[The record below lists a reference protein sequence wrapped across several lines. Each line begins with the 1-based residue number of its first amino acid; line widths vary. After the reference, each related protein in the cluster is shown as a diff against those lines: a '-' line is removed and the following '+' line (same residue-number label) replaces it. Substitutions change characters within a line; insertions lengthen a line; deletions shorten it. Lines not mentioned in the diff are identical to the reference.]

1 MRMAKKKKRIDL
13 KFTKAQTNGDRNL
26 KYANPD
32 KKHFTTKSLK
42 NIFSNRKKNLKVE
55 EISK

>member
-1 MRMAKKKKRIDL
+1 MKKKKERIYL
-13 KFTKAQTNGDRNL
+13 KFTKAQTDGDRNL
-26 KYANPD
+26 KYANSN

-42 NIFSNRKKNLKVE
+42 NIFINVKKCLIVE